1 MGLDK
6 AAKSVRGAQGDLPG
20 RASLSGNRSRDG
32 LRARVRSALTYIDCP
47 TFQIYSLRLATI
59 AVPGGK
65 HSISQRGHIMKAN
78 FKVAIALA
86 AGAAIG
92 GAAVQG
98 LHAQAAP
105 KAYVVTEIEVI
116 NQEAQ
121 AAYLPKVGE
130 VIKSTGG
137 TYLARGGKIVALE
150 GEAPKRMTIV
160 VYDNLEKAQ
169 ASRNSPAWAALSA
182 ERNKAIKSKS
192 YVTEG
197 LPN

>member
-1 MGLDK
+1 
-6 AAKSVRGAQGDLPG
+6 
-20 RASLSGNRSRDG
+20 
-32 LRARVRSALTYIDCP
+32 
-47 TFQIYSLRLATI
+47 
-59 AVPGGK
+59 
-65 HSISQRGHIMKAN
+65 MKAN
-78 FKVAIALA
+78 FKVAITLV

-92 GAAVQG
+92 AAAVQG
-98 LHAQAAP
+98 LHAQATP

-121 AAYLPKVGE
+121 NAYLPKVGE

-160 VYDNLEKAQ
+160 VYDSLEKAQ

-182 ERNKAIKSKS
+182 ERSKAIKTKS

-197 LPN
+197 LSN

>member
-1 MGLDK
+1 MKTKYAVGL
-6 AAKSVRGAQGDLPG
+6 SM
-20 RASLSGNRSRDG
+20 
-32 LRARVRSALTYIDCP
+32 
-47 TFQIYSLRLATI
+47 LAGI
-59 AVPGGK
+59 AVG
-65 HSISQRGHIMKAN
+65 A
-78 FKVAIALA
+78 VAI
-86 AGAAIG
+86 
-92 GAAVQG
+92 QG
-98 LHAQAAP
+98 LHAQSTP

-121 AAYLPKVGE
+121 NAYLPKVGE

-160 VYDNLEKAQ
+160 VYDSLEKAQ
-169 ASRNSPAWAALSA
+169 ASRNSPAWTALSTDRA
-182 ERNKAIKSKS
+182 KAIKTKS